1 MSIALTLAALG
12 RPPSGMLSAAA
23 IAFAPTPATNSRLI
37 HRELLHPPR
46 VAAASVDADAV
57 FWTAGLAAAAYFSG
71 YASEGYEPHRL

>member
-1 MSIALTLAALG
+1 
-12 RPPSGMLSAAA
+12 MLSAAA
-23 IAFAPTPATNSRLI
+23 IAFAPTPATNSIIR
-37 HRELLHPPR
+37 RELLHPPR